1 MRTLYASLVYTV
13 RIDVSSV
20 KMKQRSAATNKSPA
34 SDRRRSRRDHIL
46 DAALARFQREGLAG
60 VSMRAVAADVGMSPM
75 GLYRHYPD
83 RDALIDAMVDRCLV
97 AFEQALA
104 PQSSAGGSLQRLR
117 RMMRAYVD
125 FALGERAM
133 YDLLFRAT
141 RPSTDPFLDEYK
153 AGTSPSFEALRSL
166 VAGAMAE
173 SEGASA
179 NSVDAAVSIWAQ
191 AHGLVSL
198 FLAGRFG
205 GGEPLFRRFY
215 TRCMDQVIR
224 VFVTG

>member
-1 MRTLYASLVYTV
+1 MKRRS
-13 RIDVSSV
+13 VS
-20 KMKQRSAATNKSPA
+20 THESPA
-34 SDRRRSRRDHIL
+34 SDPPRSRRDHIV

-60 VSMRAVAADVGMSPM
+60 VSMRSVAADVGMSPM

-83 RDALIDAMVDRCLV
+83 RDALIDAMVVRCLA

-104 PQSSAGGSLQRLR
+104 RQSPAGTSPQRLR
-117 RMMRAYVD
+117 RMMRAYLD

-166 VAGAMAE
+166 VAGVIAE
-173 SEGASA
+173 SGDPRA
-179 NSVDAAVSIWAQ
+179 NSVDAAVCIWAQ

-205 GGEPLFRRFY
+205 GGESLFRRFY
-215 TRCMDQVIR
+215 TRSMEQVIR
-224 VFVTG
+224 VFTAD